1 MLYLTILINPT
12 VPAGFPQNVITTTL
26 SSTEISVNWEPIPAI
41 DENGIIVTYEILYE
55 PQETFNGEIMSNFSI
70 NTTDGSVL
78 EIDLNGLQEF
88 VDYNVTVR
96 AYTSIGFGPFNPT
109 GDSSRTSEDGEL

>member
-1 MLYLTILINPT
+1 M
-12 VPAGFPQNVITTTL
+12 ITTTL
-26 SSTEISVNWEPIPAI
+26 SPTEIRVNWEPVPAI
-41 DENGIIVTYEILYE
+41 EENGIIVTYEILHE
-55 PQETFNGEIMSNFSI
+55 PQETFDGQIMSDVLV